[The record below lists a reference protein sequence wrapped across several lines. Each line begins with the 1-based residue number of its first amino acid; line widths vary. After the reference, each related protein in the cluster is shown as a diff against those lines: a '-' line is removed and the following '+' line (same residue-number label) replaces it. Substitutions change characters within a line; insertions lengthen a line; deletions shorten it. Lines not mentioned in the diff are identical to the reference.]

1 LNEAEEFIQNDANK
15 NAQQDMKDSEIDDD
29 MISVISKKIPILNK
43 DKNADLNLLDL
54 KIIMEK
60 EQSQILLEEQFKQM
74 DFELDQ

>member
-15 NAQQDMKDSEIDDD
+15 NDQLDMKDSEIDDD

>member
-1 LNEAEEFIQNDANK
+1 MKEAEDFIK
-15 NAQQDMKDSEIDDD
+15 NENEPLDVKNSNIDDD

-60 EQSQILLEEQFKQM
+60 E
-74 DFELDQ
+74 

>member
-1 LNEAEEFIQNDANK
+1 
-15 NAQQDMKDSEIDDD
+15 MKDSEIDDD

>member
-1 LNEAEEFIQNDANK
+1 MNEAEEFIQNDANK

>member
-1 LNEAEEFIQNDANK
+1 
-15 NAQQDMKDSEIDDD
+15 MKDYEIDDD

>member
-1 LNEAEEFIQNDANK
+1 
-15 NAQQDMKDSEIDDD
+15 MKDSQIDDD

>member
-1 LNEAEEFIQNDANK
+1 LKEAEDFIK
-15 NAQQDMKDSEIDDD
+15 NENEPLDVKNSNIDDD

-60 EQSQILLEEQFKQM
+60 E
-74 DFELDQ
+74 

>member
-1 LNEAEEFIQNDANK
+1 MNEAEEFIQNDANK
-15 NAQQDMKDSEIDDD
+15 NAQLDMKDSEIDDD

>member
-15 NAQQDMKDSEIDDD
+15 NAQLDMKDSEIDDD